1 MKYSE
6 KYDEKSTI
14 SLGTSEAIS
23 LTDTF
28 TNLFKVNEPID
39 TSIVYTTCKDNALWN
54 ATIDIDVGAN
64 NGVTFVYDTIVLN
77 NGKYINKIKYAPIY
91 QNEQFKPQYVLV
103 NDYTPYW
110 NGVNFDKNE
119 VINKNSQSKFVRNM
133 KTNYM
138 LFRVSLEGYYKS
150 DISENYNNKPN
161 VIDIGLLD
169 LINNPELYYI
179 TNIRFNNPYVFYMEN
194 GVYKTTTPDIKI
206 CLLNSTDTSTGITEI
221 SNCIRMDS
229 FNSSTPLTVSFLY
242 NKSGQKGNFT
252 GGSDNEILYNMTK
265 YYSVD
270 TIPDFE
276 MDFPAFNIDSI
287 KETISKDYGIKKIA
301 ECVNSI
307 FCQNTI
313 IKFNYN
319 ESVTP
324 TTTIISTKMTLYRL
338 LKGEFVV
345 KLLAG
350 AGLYFIP
357 ADTILPDNLTPD
369 NLGNYDFVCLG
380 EMDNDGYTTGR
391 FIVGND
397 INKYIGYNK
406 NGNIQNETFNPDK
419 SPSGDDIDEI
429 GINDYPFNYVGGLAR
444 YYAIDRFQLDELIS
458 DFKKSEN
465 GIPLDAGQF
474 VIGLYQ
480 LPVDIPSF
488 CTTSQEKI
496 VLGKLKTNA
505 VGKKLLT
512 VNRKVHLGEYF
523 ISANCGNNFLDYAPY
538 TEIKLYVPFCGIVEL
553 PPNLFINSTV
563 SVDMIIDI
571 ISGSCKGVVMCN
583 NTFYTSINGSLMC
596 SLPLSLEQCATKS
609 LSVIN
614 SANSIMSGIIFGNKN
629 YSALNTVTTLGEAM
643 IENNNIAP
651 SHISGNMDSVVNFY
665 DPQCCI
671 LFMTYPEVN
680 MGDIGKTH
688 GKVCNYQDS
697 LKNCHGYTV
706 VNNPHLEIKCTN
718 TEKDEITKLLEQGV
732 ILP

>member
-6 KYDEKSTI
+6 LYDEKSTI
-14 SLGTSEAIS
+14 SLGTSETIS

-28 TNLFKVNEPID
+28 PNLFKVNEPID
-39 TSIVYTTCKDNALWN
+39 TSIVYTTCKDNTLLN

-64 NGVTFVYDTIVLN
+64 NNVTFVYDTIVLN

-103 NDYTPYW
+103 NDYIPFW
-110 NGVNFDKNE
+110 NGVNFDKTD
-119 VINKNSQSKFVRNM
+119 VINKNSQSTFVRNM

-138 LFRVSLEGYYKS
+138 LFRVSLKGCYKA
-150 DISENYNNKPN
+150 DISENYGNKPN
-161 VIDIGLLD
+161 VIDISLLH

-194 GVYKTTTPDIKI
+194 GVYKNKTPDIKI

-221 SNCIRMDS
+221 SNCIRMDT
-229 FNSSTPLTVSFLY
+229 FNSSAPREVSFLF
-242 NKSGQKGNFT
+242 NNSGQKGNFL
-252 GGSDNEILYNMTK
+252 GGGDNEILYNMTK

-270 TIPDFE
+270 TIPEFE
-276 MDFPAFNIDSI
+276 MDFPNFDITQI
-287 KETISKDYGIKKIA
+287 KETINKDYGIKKIA
-301 ECVNSI
+301 ECANSI
-307 FCQNTI
+307 FCQDTL

-319 ESVTP
+319 ATND
-324 TTTIISTKMTLYRL
+324 TTTITSTKMTLYRL

-357 ADTILPDNLTPD
+357 ADTTLPNDLTPD

-380 EMDNDGYTTGR
+380 EMDTDGYTTGR

-397 INKYIGYNK
+397 INTYTGYNK
-406 NGNIQNETFNPDK
+406 NGNTQNETFNPDK

-429 GINDYPFNYVGGLAR
+429 GINDFPFNYVGGLAR

-480 LPVDIPSF
+480 LPLDIPSF

-496 VLGKLKTNA
+496 VLGKLETNA

-512 VNRKVHLGEYF
+512 INRKTHLGEYF

-538 TEIKLYVPFCGIVEL
+538 TEIKLYIPFCGIVEL

-614 SANSIMSGIIFGNKN
+614 SAKSIISGIIFGNKN

-671 LFMTYPEVN
+671 LFMTYPEIN

-688 GKVCNYQDS
+688 GKVCNYQDT
-697 LKNCHGYTV
+697 LNNCHGYTV

>member
-6 KYDEKSTI
+6 KYNEKSTI
-14 SLGTSEAIS
+14 SLGTSETIS

-28 TNLFKVNEPID
+28 PNLFKVNEPID
-39 TSIVYTTCKDNALWN
+39 TSIVYTTCKDNTLWN

-64 NGVTFVYDTIVLN
+64 NNVTFVYDTIELN

-103 NDYTPYW
+103 NNYIPFW
-110 NGVNFDKNE
+110 NGVNFDKTD
-119 VINKNSQSKFVRNM
+119 VIGKNSQSKFVRNM

-138 LFRVSLEGYYKS
+138 LFRVSLKGCYKS
-150 DISENYNNKPN
+150 DITENYNNKPN

-179 TNIRFNNPYVFYMEN
+179 TNISFNNPYVFYMEN
-194 GVYKTTTPDIKI
+194 EVYKTTTPDIKI
-206 CLLNSTDTSTGITEI
+206 CFLNSTDTSTGITEI
-221 SNCIRMDS
+221 SNCIRMDP
-229 FNSSTPLTVSFLY
+229 FNSSAPREVSFLFNNY
-242 NKSGQKGNFT
+242 GQKGNFL
-252 GGSDNEILYNMTK
+252 GGGDNEILYNMAK

-276 MDFPAFNIDSI
+276 MDFPSFNIDSI

-307 FCQNTI
+307 FCQTSRIN
-313 IKFNYN
+313 FNYKN
-319 ESVTP
+319 TTD
-324 TTTIISTKMTLYRL
+324 TTTITSTNMRLYRL
-338 LKGEFVV
+338 LRGEFVV

-350 AGLYFIP
+350 AGLYFIQ
-357 ADTILPDNLTPD
+357 ADTILPNDLTPD
-369 NLGNYDFVCLG
+369 NLANYDFVCLG

-397 INKYIGYNK
+397 INKYTGYNK

-429 GINDYPFNYVGGLAR
+429 GINDFPINDIGGLAR
-444 YYAIDRFQLDELIS
+444 YYAIDRFQLDELQA
-458 DFKKSEN
+458 DFKNSTS

-480 LPVDIPSF
+480 LPLNIPSF

-496 VLGKLKTNA
+496 VLGKLETNA

-512 VNRKVHLGEYF
+512 VNRKIHLGEYF
-523 ISANCGNNFLDYAPY
+523 ISANCGNNFLDYSPY
-538 TEIKLYVPFCGIVEL
+538 TEIKLYIPYCGMVEL
-553 PPNLFINSTV
+553 PPNLFINSIV

-571 ISGSCKGVVMCN
+571 ISGSCKGIVMCN

-596 SLPLSLEQCATKS
+596 SLSLSLEQCATKS

-688 GKVCNYQDS
+688 GKVCNYQDT

>member
-6 KYDEKSTI
+6 LYDEKSTI
-14 SLGTSEAIS
+14 SLGTDENIS

-28 TNLFKVNEPID
+28 QNLFKVNEPID
-39 TSIVYTTCKDNALWN
+39 TSIVYTTCKDNSLRN
-54 ATIDIDVGAN
+54 ATIDIDTGEN
-64 NGVTFVYDTIVLN
+64 NGVTYVYDTILLN
-77 NGKYINKIKYAPIY
+77 NNKYINKLKYAPVY

-103 NDYTPYW
+103 NKYIAFW
-110 NGVNFDKNE
+110 NGVNFDKTS
-119 VINKNSQSKFVRNM
+119 VIGGNSQSKFVRNM
-133 KTNYM
+133 KTNNM
-138 LFRVSLEGYYKS
+138 LFRVSIKGCYKS
-150 DISENYNNKPN
+150 DISENYGNTPN
-161 VIDIGLLD
+161 IIDINLLD

-179 TNIRFNNPYVFYMEN
+179 TNISMQNPYVFYTVN
-194 GVYKTTTPDIKI
+194 GEYNHTTQDIKI

-229 FNSSTPLTVSFLY
+229 FNSSAPREVSFFS
-242 NKSGQKGNFT
+242 NNSGQKGKFL

-270 TIPDFE
+270 TIPEFE
-276 MDFPAFNIDSI
+276 MDFPDFDITEITEKVTKN
-287 KETISKDYGIKKIA
+287 YGIKKIA

-313 IKFNYN
+313 IQFNYN
-319 ESVTP
+319 SNTSTAYVS
-324 TTTIISTKMTLYRL
+324 STKMTLYRL
-338 LKGEFVV
+338 LKGEFVI

-357 ADTILPDNLTPD
+357 ADTTLPNDLTPD

-380 EMDNDGYTTGR
+380 EMDTDGYTTGR

-397 INKYIGYNK
+397 INTYTGYNK
-406 NGNIQNETFNPDK
+406 NGNTQNETFNPDK
-419 SPSGDDIDEI
+419 LPSGDDIDEI
-429 GINDYPFNYVGGLAR
+429 GINDFPFNYVGGLAR

-496 VLGKLKTNA
+496 VLGKLETNA

-614 SANSIMSGIIFGNKN
+614 SANSIISGIIFGNKN

-671 LFMTYPEVN
+671 LFMTYPDVN

-688 GKVCNYQDS
+688 GKVCNYQDT